1 MAWNP
6 QGINLINKDTQ
17 GSALVA
23 ILLSLSKELARL
35 QQEIDELKRSKS

>member
-17 GSALVA
+17 GSVLIA
-23 ILLSLSKELARL
+23 ILVSLSKELARM
-35 QQEIDELKRSKS
+35 QQEIDELKRSK